1 MDLPDNG
8 STSESEESLEHY
20 EQSSDEDMKN
30 DDQEDHAEENVN
42 EEIETEKEET
52 EDPVAPEEAT
62 VRVTRNLLTPRPRS
76 EKNMIIRTCHSGRGA
91 RSVLK
96 REQWKT
102 HTTG

>member
-62 VRVTRNLLTPRPRS
+62 VRVTRNPADPTPEEREKHDHTHLPFRP
-76 EKNMIIRTCHSGRGA
+76 
-91 RSVLK
+91 
-96 REQWKT
+96 
-102 HTTG
+102 